1 MEFQKSTNTGD
12 TMKYREAWG
21 LHKYSDTPRRN
32 STMYESKKM
41 KNLIEAVKRVM
52 NTKEA
57 AGTPFS
63 AAELKAIEDATKAMI
78 DHSTDPKKPTSY
90 DFFDFR
96 QLKKYVNKDYPE
108 VSYDFEKR
116 GKGTAQVLW
125 GRDGNKFTCSYS
137 VGIGNS
143 DMDTM
148 DFEGRNPQ
156 DCFNQY
162 RRNFKEIKWGPDHP
176 EWEQERRA
184 KR

>member
-1 MEFQKSTNTGD
+1 
-12 TMKYREAWG
+12 
-21 LHKYSDTPRRN
+21 
-32 STMYESKKM
+32 MYESKRM
-41 KNLIEAVKRVM
+41 KNLIESVKKVM

-57 AGTPFS
+57 KDTPFN

-78 DHSTDPKKPTSY
+78 DHSTKSY

-116 GKGTAQVLW
+116 GKGSVQVLW
-125 GRDGNKFTCSYS
+125 GREGNKFTCSYS
-137 VGIGNS
+137 VGVGNS

-148 DFEGRNPQ
+148 DFQGRNPQ

-162 RRNFKEIKWGPDHP
+162 RRNFL
-176 EWEQERRA
+176 
-184 KR
+184 